1 MLAWAEA
8 AAGLLGTLLWWL
20 AGVAV
25 AAMMLHVTADIAGK
39 YFLHAPIHGT
49 LEIATYYYMPLVA
62 LAPLA
67 VVQRRREHILVEL
80 FTQRF
85 SVRLNALLDAVMALL
100 TAAFFALIA
109 WFALVEALRKTARNE
124 FVYVVLFDLPVW
136 PARWVVPVVAAL
148 VVAIALL
155 QAMAGIGRA
164 LGRGARPAPSL

>member
-1 MLAWAEA
+1 MLARAEA

-20 AGVAV
+20 AGAAV

-39 YFLHAPIHGT
+39 YLMHAPIHGT
-49 LEIATYYYMPLVA
+49 LEIATHYYMPFAA

-85 SVRLNALLDAVMALL
+85 GARLNAGLDAAMALF

-109 WFALVEALRKTARNE
+109 WFSFVEALRKTVRSE
-124 FVYVVLFDLPVW
+124 FVYVVHFDLPVW
-136 PARWVVPVVAAL
+136 PARWVVPLVAAT

-155 QAMAGIGRA
+155 QAVAGIGRA
-164 LGRGARPAPSL
+164 LGRDARPPAPR